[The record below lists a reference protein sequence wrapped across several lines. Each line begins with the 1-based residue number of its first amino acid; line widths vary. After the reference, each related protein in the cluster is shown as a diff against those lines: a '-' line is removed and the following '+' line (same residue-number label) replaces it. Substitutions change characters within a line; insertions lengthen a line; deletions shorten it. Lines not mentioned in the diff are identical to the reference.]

1 MSIIHPRYLEIQK
14 IIRES
19 PLSLAEKLKSKEI
32 GALLEE
38 ALQYVTP
45 EQRRATH
52 EKSVANGDAP
62 EEATHCDEDGIP
74 VPTASEM
81 AQKLGVPL
89 DKLMARIK
97 ELEDGLGI
105 SLSDD
110 DATVHRIQ

>member
-1 MSIIHPRYLEIQK
+1 MSNHPRYLEIQK

-19 PLSLAEKLKSKEI
+19 PLSLAEKLQSKEI

-45 EQRRATH
+45 EQRRAIH
-52 EKSVANGDAP
+52 EENVAKGYVP
-62 EEATHCDEDGIP
+62 EKATHYDEDGVP
-74 VPTASEM
+74 VTTASEM

-110 DATVHRIQ
+110 TTVHRVQ